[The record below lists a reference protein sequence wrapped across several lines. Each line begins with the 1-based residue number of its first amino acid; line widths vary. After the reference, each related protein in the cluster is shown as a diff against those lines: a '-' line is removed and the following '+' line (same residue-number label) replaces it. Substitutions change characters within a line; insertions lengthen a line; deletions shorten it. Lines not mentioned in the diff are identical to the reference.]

1 MSNLVGLILRQGL
14 AELFF
19 CSLLHEVRSLRGS
32 QLVNCY
38 SGESKIA
45 HISDILVGWM

>member
-1 MSNLVGLILRQGL
+1 MSNLADLILRQGL

-19 CSLLHEVRSLRGS
+19 CSLLRELRSLSGS
-32 QLVNCY
+32 QLVIRC

-45 HISDILVGWM
+45 HISDILVG

>member
-1 MSNLVGLILRQGL
+1 MSNLADLILRQGL

-19 CSLLHEVRSLRGS
+19 CSLLHELRSLSGS
-32 QLVNCY
+32 QLVICY

-45 HISDILVGWM
+45 HISDILVG